1 MKQPTKNL
9 VIGNIDGKISHI
21 LCPQTLNDL
30 KKFINEFSKFEQNFE
45 VCFASDNEGNS
56 IANFNGE
63 CSTAKTKD
71 GKPIVILYPSH
82 DQILDWEE

>member
-1 MKQPTKNL
+1 LGLPIGWATTKNYKKG
-9 VIGNIDGKISHI
+9 VII
-21 LCPQTLNDL
+21 LTLNDL